1 MGRRKCS
8 MESQEFGG
16 IRVLITGGF
25 GYLGGRIAVE
35 LSRDP
40 GFIIILGSRKTQL
53 APKWLPQA
61 EIVALDVLEPKTLVN
76 AVEGVHAV
84 VHLAAM
90 NASECAVDPDK
101 AVLVNTLGTLNV
113 LQTSIDA
120 GVERFI
126 YFSTA
131 HVYGAPLIECIT
143 EATLPRPIHPYAI
156 THCAA
161 EKFVLAA
168 HNQNKIVGIALRL
181 SNGFGAPTH
190 PDVDCWT
197 LLVNDLCR
205 QAVQTRK
212 MVLRSNGLQQRDFIS
227 LMDVGR
233 AVKHLISLP
242 RGDCADGLFNLGG
255 KASLSVW
262 EMAQRVAQRC
272 QIKLGFLPEIVRPE
286 PRVNEQVEALQYNC
300 DKLLESGYTLN
311 GVIEEAIDETLLF
324 CAKARDR
331 IV

>member
-1 MGRRKCS
+1 M
-8 MESQEFGG
+8 
-16 IRVLITGGF
+16 IDTVLITGGF

-40 GFIIILGSRKTQL
+40 KIPVTVGSRNAQSK
-53 APKWLPQA
+53 PDWLPQA
-61 EIVALDVLEPKTLVN
+61 ETVATDVLEPKTLSK
-76 AVEGVHAV
+76 AVEGVQVV

-90 NASECAVDPDK
+90 NASECADDPGK

-113 LQTSIDA
+113 LRTSIDA

-131 HVYGAPLIECIT
+131 HVYGVPLVGHIT

-161 EKFVLAA
+161 ESFVLAA
-168 HNQNKIVGIALRL
+168 HNQKKITGIVLRL

-205 QAVQTRK
+205 QAVLTRK
-212 MVLRSNGLQQRDFIS
+212 MVLRSSGLQERDFIP
-227 LMDVGR
+227 LMDIGR
-233 AVKHLISLP
+233 AVRHLIALP
-242 RGDCADGLFNLGG
+242 RDDCADGLFNLGSNS
-255 KASLSVW
+255 SLSVW

-272 QIKLGFLPEIVRPE
+272 QVKLGFLPDITRPE
-286 PRVNEQVEALQYNC
+286 PLVNQHLETFHYDCE
-300 DKLLESGYTLN
+300 KLLKTGYHLECA
-311 GVIEEAIDETLLF
+311 IEDAIDETLLF
-324 CAKARDR
+324 CSKERDQ